1 MSSSPGKFLEVD
13 IEDNLG
19 ADEDTLEER
28 TDTDGDGPAF
38 KDELGDM
45 IVSADPGRQY
55 TIGELLRWKDDP
67 DELARH
73 AGADEQLQELND
85 MGRRVAEV
93 SPKQTAFDFAKSF
106 RMQSMAA
113 RLGPE
118 LTKSFRMQSM
128 AAIPGPEFGKWSATL
143 RESLRRSRLPSNLR
157 SLPVVTADE
166 VLDFTLEHGVSLYL
180 VPRTPVANRLLRAK
194 DAASVRRI
202 LGEQRR
208 EIVADCRAVLEACDQ
223 PSTLGLRQ
231 MALQSAAALEGDLYA
246 PAQALAGNLLDC
258 LMKTHLNPAL
268 ARAAKRKPGET
279 HQDVKDRLEEL
290 EAWQEYVACA
300 LWSTFQHYFQDEG
313 DDVPHAFSRHA
324 TAHAVGRRQYSR
336 RSAVQGLMAVSSA
349 LGYIN
354 GLS

>member
-106 RMQSMAA
+106 RMQSMAREA
-113 RLGPE
+113 RP
-118 LTKSFRMQSM
+118 
-128 AAIPGPEFGKWSATL
+128 
-143 RESLRRSRLPSNLR
+143 
-157 SLPVVTADE
+157 
-166 VLDFTLEHGVSLYL
+166 
-180 VPRTPVANRLLRAK
+180 
-194 DAASVRRI
+194 
-202 LGEQRR
+202 
-208 EIVADCRAVLEACDQ
+208 
-223 PSTLGLRQ
+223 
-231 MALQSAAALEGDLYA
+231 
-246 PAQALAGNLLDC
+246 
-258 LMKTHLNPAL
+258 
-268 ARAAKRKPGET
+268 
-279 HQDVKDRLEEL
+279 
-290 EAWQEYVACA
+290 
-300 LWSTFQHYFQDEG
+300 
-313 DDVPHAFSRHA
+313 
-324 TAHAVGRRQYSR
+324 
-336 RSAVQGLMAVSSA
+336 
-349 LGYIN
+349 
-354 GLS
+354 